1 MRIKKSIKRV
11 FIISLIILLVVVL
24 VVGGFIGYK
33 KFKQGLSVKEAE
45 VVDEIKDYGYYLEDD
60 APKAYKALY
69 EDLTDVLNSDEIDEE
84 KYASL
89 VAQMLV
95 FDFYNIDNK
104 MSKNDIGGTQFII
117 ENYRSN
123 FTLEA
128 SESVYKYVEHNVYG
142 NRKQDLPVVT
152 EVTIDSIKTNGYKYG
167 KITDDNAYI
176 VKVNVSYK
184 KDLGYPESVVVKLI
198 HTNIDEEK
206 QKLEVFYMK

>member
-11 FIISLIILLVVVL
+11 FIIILIILLVVIL
-24 VVGGFIGYK
+24 AIGGFIGYK
-33 KFKQGLSVKEAE
+33 KFKQGASVKETE

-60 APKAYKALY
+60 APKGYKALF
-69 EDLTDVLNSDEIDEE
+69 EELRDVLNSEEIDEE
-84 KYASL
+84 KYATL

-104 MSKNDIGGTQFII
+104 ISKNDIGGTQFIL

-128 SESVYKYVEHNVYG
+128 SETVYKYVEHNVYG

-152 EVTIDSIKTNGYKYG
+152 EVTVDNVKTNGYKYK

-184 KDLGYPESVVVKLI
+184 KDLGYPESVTVKLI
-198 HTNIDEEK
+198 HTQLDDEK